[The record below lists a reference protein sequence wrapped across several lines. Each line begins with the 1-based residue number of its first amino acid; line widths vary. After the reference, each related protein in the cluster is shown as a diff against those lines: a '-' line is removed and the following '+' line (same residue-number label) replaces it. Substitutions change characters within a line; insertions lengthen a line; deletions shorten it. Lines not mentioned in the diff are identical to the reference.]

1 MGKIWIKDLYE
12 NVSEIRGKSL
22 SPLELWYN
30 ELINKKIEDLSILDI
45 NRMLRQDVFMQLAM
59 EKAMELLIKNPME
72 GELYDGD
79 LLYQVVKAMK
89 KHGASIDK
97 QIADKFIELA
107 DKEKEKYEWEFEEYK
122 TEYEEM
128 LESFKSLARGKK
140 HIIEM
145 IRECYD
151 GNIELYPRVTN
162 TLLDIGDLIYI
173 LDDSNGVMETMINPI
188 TGKKEN
194 IGWIVYPYEEV
205 IEQTDYYKENYGLN
219 GIVFADDG
227 AGNPYYLLNDKV
239 YMFMPMDNESTQVA
253 ESLLEF
259 FAKREG

>member
-89 KHGASIDK
+89 KHSASIDK
-97 QIADKFIELA
+97 QIADEFIELA
-107 DKEKEKYEWEFEEYK
+107 DKEKEKYEWEFEEDK

-128 LESFKSLARGKK
+128 LESFKSLARGL
-140 HIIEM
+140 
-145 IRECYD
+145 R
-151 GNIELYPRVTN
+151 
-162 TLLDIGDLIYI
+162 
-173 LDDSNGVMETMINPI
+173 
-188 TGKKEN
+188 
-194 IGWIVYPYEEV
+194 
-205 IEQTDYYKENYGLN
+205 
-219 GIVFADDG
+219 
-227 AGNPYYLLNDKV
+227 
-239 YMFMPMDNESTQVA
+239 
-253 ESLLEF
+253 
-259 FAKREG
+259 